1 MTKKIFALI
10 LAALMLLPMI
20 AACAETSGGETVTI
34 SPDAATVAPAGT
46 EDTTPAETELQ
57 SAVLPDNL
65 NYAGETVIFL
75 SRNSNFVND
84 EVAVEDTNGSM
95 VNDAIYKRNEKVQ
108 AQLGVEFEN
117 IQIAGTD
124 NYAISNELR
133 NAANNG
139 ETYFDI
145 IANST
150 YSTIMYTGENI
161 LLDLTDCEYLD
172 LDAIYWSQG
181 FNKSASVGNSQY
193 LATGAIA
200 LSLFRYMFVTFYNK
214 DLLDAAQYENLYTVV
229 DEGRWTLDYLIRLS
243 RDLYKDADGS
253 GTVNEGDT
261 VGFAT
266 STVLYVD
273 PYWSSCDVQII
284 SKNEDNHFV
293 YDLDIEKLSAVVDK
307 LIDLYHNANS
317 WVDNS
322 SGDDGKQNA
331 LAALFT
337 NGTAATTTMRLCSV
351 ETQQFISMESE
362 YGVIPVPKFDEAQ
375 DKYYTYLHDQF
386 TSFGITSV
394 HANDEEKVQML
405 GAVLEAMALES
416 YKEVVPAY
424 YDTALK
430 GRYLQDSES
439 WRMLDMIYE
448 NVKVDAGVLYTK
460 CLDSIHQAPR
470 DMVKNGANYVASSY
484 KKKGVTIEKR
494 LLPDLLEDISRLKN
508 NILPFC
514 AVPNRDGAFCIKFC
528 YILVKR
534 GYY

>member
-20 AACAETSGGETVTI
+20 VACAETTGDDIVTTA
-34 SPDAATVAPAGT
+34 PDAATVTPAGT
-46 EDTTPAETELQ
+46 EDTTPVETELQ
-57 SAVLPDNL
+57 SATLPENL
-65 NYAGETVIFL
+65 KFEGETIIFL
-75 SRNSNFVND
+75 SRDSSFVDD
-84 EVAVEDTNGSM
+84 EVAVEDINGSM
-95 VNDAIYKRNEKVQ
+95 VNDAIYRRNEKVKK
-108 AQLGVEFEN
+108 QLGVEFEN
-117 IQIAGTD
+117 IQLTGG
-124 NYAISNELR
+124 NYVISEELR

-181 FNKSASVGNSQY
+181 FNESASIGESQY

-214 DLLDAAQYENLYTVV
+214 QLLEAAQYENLYTVV
-229 DEGRWTLDYLIRLS
+229 DEGRWTLDYQIQLS
-243 RDLYKDADGS
+243 RDLFKDSDGS
-253 GTVNEGDT
+253 GTVTEGDT
-261 VGFAT
+261 VGFST

-273 PYWSSCDVQII
+273 PYWSSCDVKIV
-284 SKNEDNHFV
+284 SKNEDNHLV
-293 YDLDIEKLSAVVDK
+293 YDIDLEKLGNVVDK
-307 LIDLYHNANS
+307 LIDLYHNANA
-317 WVDNS
+317 WVDKS
-322 SGDDGKQNA
+322 SGDDGKQSA
-331 LAALFT
+331 LGALFA
-337 NGTAATTTMRLCSV
+337 NGSAATTTMRLCSV
-351 ETQQFISMESE
+351 ETEQFISMEDE

-375 DKYYTYLHDQF
+375 AKYYTYLHDQF

-394 HANDEEKVQML
+394 HANDKERVQML

-416 YKEVVPAY
+416 YKTVVPAY
-424 YDTALK
+424 YDTTLK
-430 GRYLQDSES
+430 GRYLEDSVS

-470 DMVKNGANYVASSY
+470 DMVKNGANNVASSY
-484 KKKGVTIEKR
+484 QKKGKLIENR
-494 LLPDLLEDISRLKN
+494 LLPELLEDL
-508 NILPFC
+508 L
-514 AVPNRDGAFCIKFC
+514 A
-528 YILVKR
+528 LE
-534 GYY
+534 

>member
-1 MTKKIFALI
+1 MIVSGKPLEYNIYILKGIIIMTKKIVALL
-10 LAALMLLPMI
+10 LAVLTLLPMVV
-20 AACAETSGGETVTI
+20 ACAETTDGDVVTTEA
-34 SPDAATVAPAGT
+34 PDAATVAPTGN
-46 EDTTPAETELQ
+46 EDDTAPAETELQ
-57 SAVLPDNL
+57 SATLPADL
-65 NYAGETVIFL
+65 KFTGETIIFL
-75 SRNSNFVND
+75 SRNNTFVSD

-95 VNDAIYKRNEKVQ
+95 VNDAIYKRNEKVK

-117 IQIAGTD
+117 IQISGTD

-161 LLDLTDCEYLD
+161 LLDLTECEYLD
-172 LDAIYWSQG
+172 LDAVYWSQG
-181 FNKSASVGNSQY
+181 FNESASVGNSQY

-214 DLLDAAQYENLYTVV
+214 RLLESAQYENLYTVV
-229 DEGRWTLDYLIRLS
+229 DEGRWTLDYQIQLS
-243 RDLYKDADGS
+243 RDLFKDADGS
-253 GTVNEGDT
+253 GTVSEGDT
-261 VGFAT
+261 VGFST

-273 PYWSSCDVQII
+273 PYWSSCDVSII
-284 SKNEDNHFV
+284 SKDDENHLV
-293 YDLDIEKLSAVVDK
+293 YALDIEKLGNVVDK
-307 LIDLYHNANS
+307 LIDLYHNSNA

-331 LAALFT
+331 LGSLFA
-337 NGTAATTTMRLCSV
+337 NGTSATTTMRLGSV
-351 ETQQFISMESE
+351 ETQQFSSMEDE
-362 YGVIPVPKFDEAQ
+362 YGVIPVPKYDEAQ
-375 DKYYTYLHDQF
+375 EKYYTYLHDQF

-394 HANDEEKVQML
+394 LAKDPERVQML

-416 YKEVVPAY
+416 YKIVVPAY

-439 WRMLDMIYE
+439 WKMLDMIYE

-484 KKKGVTIEKR
+484 KKKGVAVEKR
-494 LLPDLLEDISRLKN
+494 LLPDLLEDILALEN
-508 NILPFC
+508 
-514 AVPNRDGAFCIKFC
+514 
-528 YILVKR
+528 
-534 GYY
+534 

>member
-1 MTKKIFALI
+1 MTKKILAFI
-10 LAALMLLPMI
+10 LALLTLLP
-20 AACAETSGGETVTI
+20 AVVACAETNIDDAVTTEA
-34 SPDAATVAPAGT
+34 PDAATNAPEGD
-46 EDTTPAETELQ
+46 EDDTPAETELQ
-57 SAVLPDNL
+57 SATLPTDL
-65 NYAGETVIFL
+65 KFPGETVIFL
-75 SRNSNFVND
+75 SRDSNFVSD

-95 VNDAIYKRNEKVQ
+95 VNDAIYKRNEKVK

-133 NAANNG
+133 NAANSG

-150 YSTIMYTGENI
+150 YSTIMYTAENI
-161 LLDLTDCEYLD
+161 LLDLTECEYLD
-172 LDAIYWSQG
+172 LGAVYWSQG
-181 FNKSASVGNSQY
+181 FNESASVGDSQY

-214 DLLDAAQYENLYTVV
+214 ELLEAAQYENLYTVV
-229 DEGRWTLDYLIRLS
+229 DEGRWTLDYQIQLS
-243 RDLYKDADGS
+243 RDLFKDTDGS
-253 GTVNEGDT
+253 GTVSEGDT
-261 VGFAT
+261 VGFST

-284 SKNEDNHFV
+284 SKDEDNHLV
-293 YDLDIEKLSAVVDK
+293 YDLDLEKLGNVVDK
-307 LIDLYHNANS
+307 LIDLYHNANA

-331 LAALFT
+331 LGALFA
-337 NGTAATTTMRLCSV
+337 NGTSATTTMRLCSV
-351 ETQQFISMESE
+351 ETQLFTSMEAE
-362 YGVIPVPKFDEAQ
+362 YGVIPVPKYDEAQ
-375 DKYYTYLHDQF
+375 EKYYTYLHDQF

-394 HANDEEKVQML
+394 LAKDPERVQML

-430 GRYLQDSES
+430 GRYLQDSDS

-460 CLDSIHQAPR
+460 CLDSVHQAPR

-484 KKKGVTIEKR
+484 KKKGVSIEKK
-494 LLPDLLEDISRLKN
+494 LLPDLLEG
-508 NILPFC
+508 IL
-514 AVPNRDGAFCIKFC
+514 ALEK
-528 YILVKR
+528 
-534 GYY
+534 